1 MISVGCQKYN
11 TFLEDVQKKYGVVHA
26 FAVKTAMTGLVYG
39 VVVAALAALAKAF
52 ASICARAGYT
62 TFAARIALPALL
74 TNPWFVVAICV
85 GVQVLNLFINGSKT
99 KKKEESEKCELSER
113 ELKVCNAL
121 EEQMK
126 STMAGDYDLETS
138 GVETRILTDENKKN
152 IIDYLQKKYQTQIFV
167 LSNLS
172 NELYCRWA
180 KKTLNKD
187 ETELFEK
194 INTAICKA
202 ILIARVDRAFSLKRF
217 DIFLQKNLS

>member
-1 MISVGCQKYN
+1 
-11 TFLEDVQKKYGVVHA
+11 
-26 FAVKTAMTGLVYG
+26 
-39 VVVAALAALAKAF
+39 
-52 ASICARAGYT
+52 
-62 TFAARIALPALL
+62 
-74 TNPWFVVAICV
+74 
-85 GVQVLNLFINGSKT
+85 
-99 KKKEESEKCELSER
+99 
-113 ELKVCNAL
+113 L

-202 ILIARVDRAFSLKRF
+202 ILIARVDTRF
-217 DIFLQKNLS
+217 INKGFFEWVLGKGIVGTSAVRIHLQEKFPELEMTISGENVGKIEWYGLLRK